1 MRRIAIA
8 AFVTVIAFSATAGLA
23 QAQVLNTYACQVDN
37 SSGGA
42 PLDGFITI
50 DIFID
55 FEGQYNGA
63 QMLLDLGA
71 GDIYQD
77 GVGNDFPPNPAF
89 LGVFPSLAF
98 DTFVAMGSAVDDG
111 NNPNLN
117 GGAVDLGGAPGAII
131 SDSMLNA
138 AWGPGG
144 GVLIED
150 QVGFLVA
157 RVTLAN
163 TVNGSL
169 LFFGSSG
176 SGAFTPLEI
185 PIINGAMGLEA
196 CIPEPSTLPLLLLGL
211 SAIGIRR
218 RRFGK

>member
-1 MRRIAIA
+1 LKEFTMIKKIATLVTAIA
-8 AFVTVIAFSATAGLA
+8 FIATAGLA
-23 QAQVLNTYACQVDN
+23 QAQIIDSYVNLVDN
-37 SSGGA
+37 SAGGA
-42 PLDGFITI
+42 PLDGYVTNDVYISFA
-50 DIFID
+50 
-55 FEGQYNGA
+55 GQYNGA

-131 SDSMLNA
+131 SDSMINA

-144 GVLIED
+144 GVVITD

-157 RVTLAN
+157 RLTLAD
-163 TVNGSL
+163 TANGVL
-169 LFFGSSG
+169 YFFGSAG
-176 SGAFTPLEI
+176 SGPFTPLVTVSRNAP
-185 PIINGAMGLEA
+185 PIYE
-196 CIPEPSTLPLLLLGL
+196 LGTNY
-211 SAIGIRR
+211 
-218 RRFGK
+218 